1 MATVFEMERYGQIIK
16 LEVQPGYYLCNRTL
30 SVMLY
35 EGWESYGPLTC
46 NLDKPLE
53 RNCAYIDVNNMG
65 EDIVEVLEKNRLGQ
79 KTGRK
84 WRSGHVLYPEFQFN
98 EEALRECTN
107 DNYEQYL
114 AWQDVLKEDEAY
126 ISAWCRKC
134 CKDFHLIVKRSE
146 AQMYR
151 EYQEGAKH
159 LIQDVFPNMMPEER
173 GLFAQGQNLCGK
185 CLKKMFP
192 PCPDE

>member
-65 EDIVEVLEKNRLGQ
+65 EDIVEVLEKTGLDKKPVESGDLGMSFILSSSSM
-79 KTGRK
+79 K
-84 WRSGHVLYPEFQFN
+84 
-98 EEALRECTN
+98 
-107 DNYEQYL
+107 
-114 AWQDVLKEDEAY
+114 
-126 ISAWCRKC
+126 
-134 CKDFHLIVKRSE
+134 KRCGN
-146 AQMYR
+146 AQMIIMSST
-151 EYQEGAKH
+151 
-159 LIQDVFPNMMPEER
+159 LR
-173 GLFAQGQNLCGK
+173 GR
-185 CLKKMFP
+185 MY
-192 PCPDE
+192 